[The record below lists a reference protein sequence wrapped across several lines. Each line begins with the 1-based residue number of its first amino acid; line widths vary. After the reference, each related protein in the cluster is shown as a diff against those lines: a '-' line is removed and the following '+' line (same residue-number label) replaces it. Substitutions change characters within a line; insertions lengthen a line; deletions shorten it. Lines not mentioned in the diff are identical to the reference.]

1 MVPFPHKKKRFTVIL
16 GCNEQIDVYV
26 DFESISIEMAGGN
39 NEYE

>member
-1 MVPFPHKKKRFTVIL
+1 MVPFPHKKKDL
-16 GCNEQIDVYV
+16 LLSWEQIDVYV